1 MDMFVLG
8 AIAVL
13 AAMAGF
19 WAGRSVQWQLVE
31 AAEAEVEDNR
41 ETAVNPGE
49 RPMGGSLAGGR
60 PTGRRLAG
68 RAENRRQSKTLSLGR
83 EIGSPVA
90 GQVSVFEENGRCKV
104 RILPDQGKVY
114 APTSGK
120 IRRLYPMG
128 SAMLLQTEFGADILL
143 RAGSHVDEMCSDY
156 YHCRVMEHE
165 YVRKGTLLL
174 EYDPAG
180 ISREGAEPE
189 IVLSVENEEELGGMS
204 VTGQGRI
211 KAGEPV
217 LYVACGKHSES
228 YEKLP

>member
-31 AAEAEVEDNR
+31 AAEADVEESR
-41 ETAVNPGE
+41 GSVVNTGV
-49 RPMGGSLAGGR
+49 RPEGR
-60 PTGRRLAG
+60 T
-68 RAENRRQSKTLSLGR
+68 ESRRQSKTVSLGR

-120 IRRLYPMG
+120 IRHLYPMG

-143 RAGSHVDEMCSDY
+143 QAGSHVDEMCSDC

-180 ISREGAEPE
+180 IGREGADPE
-189 IVLSVENEEELGGMS
+189 IVLSVENEEELGGMT

-211 KAGEPV
+211 KVGEPV

>member
-31 AAEAEVEDNR
+31 AAEADVEEGR
-41 ETAVNPGE
+41 GTAADVSARPE
-49 RPMGGSLAGGR
+49 R
-60 PTGRRLAG
+60 
-68 RAENRRQSKTLSLGR
+68 RAESRRQSKTVSLGR

-90 GQVSVFEENGRCKV
+90 GQVSVFEEEGKRKV

-120 IRRLYPMG
+120 IRHLYPMG

-180 ISREGAEPE
+180 IGREGADPE
-189 IVLSVENEEELGGMS
+189 IVLSVENEEELGGMT

>member
-8 AIAVL
+8 AIAIL

-31 AAEAEVEDNR
+31 AAEADVEESRGTVPDTGVR
-41 ETAVNPGE
+41 PE
-49 RPMGGSLAGGR
+49 R
-60 PTGRRLAG
+60 
-68 RAENRRQSKTLSLGR
+68 RAESRKQSKTLSLGR

-90 GQVSVFEENGRCKV
+90 GQVSVFEEEGKRKV

-128 SAMLLQTEFGADILL
+128 SAMLLQTEFGAELL
-143 RAGSHVDEMCSDY
+143 LQAGNHADEMCSGF

-180 ISREGAEPE
+180 IGREGADPE
-189 IVLSVENEEELGGMS
+189 VILGVENEEELGY
-204 VTGQGRI
+204 VTVTAQSRI
-211 KAGEPV
+211 KVGEPV
-217 LYVACGKHSES
+217 LYIACGKHSES
-228 YEKLP
+228 YEKLS